1 MICMKFDEVIVAGK
15 PGERHLLLGNEAIA
29 RGALEAGVAV
39 CTGYPGTP
47 ASEVLDLMVSSSERT
62 GVYAEYSMNEI
73 VALEVAGG
81 ASYSGLRSM
90 AVMKHVGLNVAA
102 DAFFTL
108 AYTGAPGGLIVLT
121 ADDPNAF
128 SSQNEQDNRYY
139 ALHASV
145 PMLEPSTPQE
155 AKDMLVVGMEISGRH
170 EIPLLLRTSTR
181 INHSRGIVELG
192 ETRPPQLSGS
202 FSPNVQRFVAI
213 PSTARVRHPVLL
225 QQLEELER
233 ESEES
238 ELNYSMGEGEEVGVI
253 TSGVTASY
261 TLEALDELGVAVDVL
276 KLGFTYPLPRK
287 KIEDFLLAHMK
298 VMVVEELEPYLEK
311 SVKAIAYE
319 AHAGTEVLGKDLG
332 IPRSG
337 ELGVAFAKRAIV
349 RALGLQMEEPRDI
362 DTSELPLRVPL
373 LCAGCPHR
381 ASLHLLKK
389 VFHAK
394 DTIFS
399 TDIGCYALGA
409 PPPLGVGDTLLCMGG
424 SLGVGM
430 GMGVADRSK
439 RVVSVIGDSTFFHA
453 GIPGLINAVLNGH
466 QLVVA
471 VLDNLTTAMTGQQPS
486 PTTGIGGG
494 GTVAILPEKICAAS
508 GVGRVEVVDPLKV
521 REAEETLRQ
530 VKQERGV
537 VAVILRARCA
547 LDEVRRKRR
556 NGERVEVYEVDE
568 ERCTNCRVCVEVIDC
583 PAVVSINRDGK
594 PTIDRSI
601 CVGCALCA
609 IICPYKAI
617 RLGGERQP

>member
-1 MICMKFDEVIVAGK
+1 MVCMKFDEVIVAGK

-47 ASEVLDLMVSSSERT
+47 ASEVLDLLVSSRERT
-62 GVYAEYSMNEI
+62 GVYAEYSINEI
-73 VALEVAGG
+73 VGLEIAGG

-108 AYTGAPGGLIVLT
+108 AYTGTPGGLVVLT

-139 ALHASV
+139 APHASV

-155 AKDMLVVGMEISGRH
+155 AKDMLVVGMEISRRH
-170 EIPLLLRTSTR
+170 EIPLLFKTSTR

-192 ETRPPQLSGS
+192 ERRPPQLSGS

-225 QQLEELER
+225 QQLEELEK

-253 TSGVTASY
+253 TSGVAASY

-287 KIEDFLLAHMK
+287 KIEDFLLAHTK
-298 VMVVEELEPYLEK
+298 VVVVEELEPYLEML
-311 SVKAIAYE
+311 VKAIAYE
-319 AHAGTEVLGKDLG
+319 DHAGTEILGKDLG

-337 ELGVAFAKRAIV
+337 ELGVALAKRSIV
-349 RALGLQMEEPRDI
+349 RALGLQMEEPQDI
-362 DTSELPLRVPL
+362 DTSELPMRVPL

-381 ASLHLLKK
+381 ASLYLLKK

-409 PPPLGVGDTLLCMGG
+409 PPPLSVGHTLLCMGG
-424 SLGVGM
+424 SVGVGM
-430 GMGVADRSK
+430 GMGVANKSK
-439 RVVSVIGDSTFFHA
+439 RVVSIIGDSTFFHA
-453 GIPGLINAVLNGH
+453 GIPGLINAVFNGH

-471 VLDNLTTAMTGQQPS
+471 VLDNLTTAMTGQQPT
-486 PTTGIGGG
+486 PTTGIDGG

-508 GVGRVEVVDPLKV
+508 GASHVEVVNPLKV

-530 VKQERGV
+530 LRQERGV
-537 VAVILRARCA
+537 VAVVLRAPCA

-556 NGERVEVYEVDE
+556 SGESVEVYDVE
-568 ERCTNCRVCVEVIDC
+568 EELCRNCRVCVKVIDC
-583 PAVVSINRDGK
+583 PAIVSTGEQEK
-594 PTIDRSI
+594 PTIDRSN

-609 IICPYKAI
+609 SICPYKAI
-617 RLGGERQP
+617 VPRGERQP

>member
-1 MICMKFDEVIVAGK
+1 MKFDEVIVAGK

-47 ASEVLDLMVSSSERT
+47 ASEVLDLMVSSRERT

-73 VALEVAGG
+73 VGLEVAGG

-108 AYTGAPGGLIVLT
+108 AYTGAPGGLIVLS
-121 ADDPNAF
+121 ADDPSAF

-139 ALHASV
+139 AVHASV

-155 AKDMLVVGMEISGRH
+155 AKDMLVVGMEISRRH

-192 ETRPPQLSGS
+192 ERRPPQLSGS

-225 QQLEELER
+225 QQLEELEK

-287 KIEDFLLAHMK
+287 KIEDFLLAHKK
-298 VMVVEELEPYLEK
+298 VVVVEELEPYLEM

-319 AHAGTEVLGKDLG
+319 AHAGTEILGKDLG

-337 ELGVAFAKRAIV
+337 ELGVALVKRSIV
-349 RALGLQMEEPRDI
+349 RALGLQMEEPQDI
-362 DTSELPLRVPL
+362 DTSEFPMRVPL

-381 ASLHLLKK
+381 ASLYLLKK

-409 PPPLGVGDTLLCMGG
+409 PPPLSVGHTLLCMGG
-424 SLGVGM
+424 SVGVGM
-430 GMGVADRSK
+430 GMGVANKSK
-439 RVVSVIGDSTFFHA
+439 RVVSIIGDSTFFHA
-453 GIPGLINAVLNGH
+453 GIPGLINAVFNSH

-471 VLDNLTTAMTGQQPS
+471 VLDNLTTAMTGQQPT

-494 GTVAILPEKICAAS
+494 GTVTILPEKICAAS
-508 GVGRVEVVDPLKV
+508 GVSRVEVVNPLKV

-530 VKQERGV
+530 LKQERGV
-537 VAVILRARCA
+537 VAVVLRAPCA

-556 NGERVEVYEVDE
+556 SGESVEVYEVE
-568 ERCTNCRVCVEVIDC
+568 EEDCRNCRVCVMVIDC
-583 PAVVSINRDGK
+583 PAIVSISEQEK
-594 PTIDRSI
+594 PTIDRSN

-609 IICPYKAI
+609 SICPYKAI
-617 RLGGERQP
+617 GPRGERQP